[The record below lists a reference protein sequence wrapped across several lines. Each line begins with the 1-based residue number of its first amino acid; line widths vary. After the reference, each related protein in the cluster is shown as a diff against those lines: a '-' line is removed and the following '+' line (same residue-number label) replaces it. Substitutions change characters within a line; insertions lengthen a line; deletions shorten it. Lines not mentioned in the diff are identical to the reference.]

1 MQRRD
6 FITIWIRYLL
16 LALLGVI
23 SLTAWLK
30 SRDAV
35 NTNCIA
41 GKLCSSCGISNGCNL
56 PQKITTKE
64 IQVNPES

>member
-23 SLTAWLK
+23 SLTSWLK
-30 SRDAV
+30 SRDAE
-35 NTNCIA
+35 NTDCIA
-41 GKLCSSCGISNGCNL
+41 GNLCSSCGKAGGCNL
-56 PQKITTKE
+56 PQKVATT
-64 IQVNPES
+64 NPES

>member
-6 FITIWIRYLL
+6 FFTIWVRYLL

-35 NTNCIA
+35 NTDCIA
-41 GKLCSSCGISNGCNL
+41 GNLCSSCGKAGGCNL
-56 PQKITTKE
+56 PQKVATKSM
-64 IQVNPES
+64 QANPES